1 MPHNSDQI
9 GFCFGDY
16 ELFAAETAQLDAQDS
31 NDSTVCEERAAEAK
45 GAALAEEAYA
55 DPA

>member
-1 MPHNSDQI
+1 MLHNSNQI

-31 NDSTVCEERAAEAK
+31 NDSAVCEEQAAEAE

-55 DPA
+55 DPV